1 MMLPALTGIPRS
13 IIDNIV
19 RCNHSSMQE
28 LFGALQELLV
38 MIVNIVRSM
47 SGHIERR
54 AHVKECS
61 VPCKNYWATSYQIV
75 EYDACT

>member
-1 MMLPALTGIPRS
+1 
-13 IIDNIV
+13 
-19 RCNHSSMQE
+19 MQE

-47 SGHIERR
+47 SGHIERS
-54 AHVKECS
+54 AHVKECL
-61 VPCKNYWATSYQIV
+61 VPCKNCWATSYQIV